1 MASSGSNQTQAF
13 QATAVVTQGK
23 YLLLIIINLYL
34 PIKGVVFFVLFN
46 ANTPYLLF
54 AYKISI

>member
-1 MASSGSNQTQAF
+1 MASSGSNQNQAF
-13 QATAVVTQGK
+13 QATAVVTQGTY
-23 YLLLIIINLYL
+23 YLSIIINLYL
-34 PIKGVVFFVLFN
+34 PIKGVFFFLFN

>member
-1 MASSGSNQTQAF
+1 MASSGSNQNQAF

-54 AYKISI
+54 A

>member
-1 MASSGSNQTQAF
+1 MASSGSNQNQAF

-34 PIKGVVFFVLFN
+34 PIKGVLFFLFN